1 MTVSLESKVGEIL
14 KNKKAV
20 EVLEKYVP
28 GITKNPM
35 LALAKGMTLKN
46 VLAMPQVKQY
56 GITQEM
62 ITKVMDEI
70 NQDD

>member
-20 EVLEKYVP
+20 EVLEKYVH

-62 ITKVMDEI
+62 ITKVIDEI
-70 NQDD
+70 NQAD

>member
-14 KNKKAV
+14 NNKKAV

-70 NQDD
+70 NQGD

>member
-46 VLAMPQVKQY
+46 VLAMSQVKQY

-62 ITKVMDEI
+62 ITKVIDEI
-70 NQDD
+70 NQAD

>member
-46 VLAMPQVKQY
+46 VLAMSQVKQY

-62 ITKVMDEI
+62 ITKVIDEI
-70 NQDD
+70 NLAD

>member
-62 ITKVMDEI
+62 ITKVIDEI
-70 NQDD
+70 NQAD

>member
-70 NQDD
+70 NQGD

>member
-62 ITKVMDEI
+62 ITKVIDEV
-70 NQDD
+70 NQAD

>member
-20 EVLEKYVP
+20 EVLEKYVT

-62 ITKVMDEI
+62 ITKVIDEI
-70 NQDD
+70 NQAD